1 MRYAVEVPA
10 IPQRELRNNVAEV
23 LRRAERGERFTIT
36 VNGRAVAEL
45 GPLGPNVERRA
56 ARPLGEVLADA
67 PVDAGW
73 VVDLEELRQADRD
86 AASDP
91 WRD

>member
-1 MRYAVEVPA
+1 MTV
-10 IPQRELRNNVAEV
+10 IPQRELRNHVADV

-36 VNGRAVAEL
+36 VNGRAVAQL
-45 GPLGPNVERRA
+45 GPLEPTAKPRGP
-56 ARPLGEVLADA
+56 RPLADVLADA

-73 VVDLEELRQADRD
+73 AADLERLLELERD
-86 AASDP
+86 DANDP